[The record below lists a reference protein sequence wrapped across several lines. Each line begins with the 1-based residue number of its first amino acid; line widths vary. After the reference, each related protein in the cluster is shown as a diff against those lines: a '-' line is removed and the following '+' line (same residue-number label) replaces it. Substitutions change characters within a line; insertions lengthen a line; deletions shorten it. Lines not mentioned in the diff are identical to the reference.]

1 MTSVHFTITSNL
13 GLTLPPSHWT
23 RARSLVGAK
32 WQAIRIQFLQRTYIC
47 TAFYILIAWWS
58 VQEAVLFADGIIK
71 YSNIL
76 IAWWSVQEAVLFA
89 DGIIK
94 YSNILI
100 AWWSIQEA
108 VLFADGIIKYSNILI
123 AWWSVQEAVL
133 FADGI
138 IKYSNISCWW
148 LIGTHNTVTI
158 IRIHCQC
165 KTAVWPQEVTEY
177 QWLICIIT
185 WRRINCLKV
194 CFYQNTNTF
203 SNHNSKQ
210 PLLM

>member
-47 TAFYILIAWWS
+47 TAFY
-58 VQEAVLFADGIIK
+58 
-71 YSNIL
+71 
-76 IAWWSVQEAVLFA
+76 
-89 DGIIK
+89 
-94 YSNILI
+94 
-100 AWWSIQEA
+100 
-108 VLFADGIIKYSNILI
+108 ILI